1 MPWADLLM
9 AVNSVTLYAP
19 GLDCLVAWQGS
30 EAPDGFLPNP
40 RLEVV
45 RQPDSCSTYG
55 EAFGFAV
62 ERAPGDELILM
73 NDDAVLLPD
82 TVSTLLQDATLL
94 EHHPEGIRLGLL
106 ACRSN
111 FAPGP
116 QNVRSA
122 NGGALRPNGMRYDTE
137 DRILPAARGSP
148 VAAYVRRS
156 ALDDIGGFPPIN
168 WYSDDLMCFDL
179 LERGYANF
187 VSRAYVHHIGMRSTT
202 EGGVTMEQLDRA
214 GRDWIREHR
223 PDFWEAIGSPA
234 T

>member
-137 DRILPAARGSP
+137 DRILPAA
-148 VAAYVRRS
+148 
-156 ALDDIGGFPPIN
+156 
-168 WYSDDLMCFDL
+168 
-179 LERGYANF
+179 ERLFEFFLNQGLA
-187 VSRAYVHHIGMRSTT
+187 G
-202 EGGVTMEQLDRA
+202 GGVRPPLCA
-214 GRDWIREHR
+214 GRHRWI
-223 PDFWEAIGSPA
+223 PA
-234 T
+234 HQLVQR